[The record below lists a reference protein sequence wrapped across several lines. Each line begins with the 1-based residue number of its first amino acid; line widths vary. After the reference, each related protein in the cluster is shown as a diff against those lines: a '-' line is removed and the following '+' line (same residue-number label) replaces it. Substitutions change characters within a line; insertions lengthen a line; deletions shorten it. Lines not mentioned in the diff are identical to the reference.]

1 MTTDKYRQQIKAFI
15 EKQFPL
21 ARARNVDM
29 DFALLENG
37 IVDSLGVLDL
47 VTFLEG
53 EYHITVADDDLIPD
67 HFQTIA
73 RLADFVQSKLKR
85 AAA

>member
-53 EYHITVADDDLIPD
+53 EYHITVADDDLIPE

>member
-1 MTTDKYRQQIKAFI
+1 MTTDQCRQQIKAFI

-21 ARARNVDM
+21 ARTRNVGM
-29 DFALLENG
+29 DYALLENG

-53 EYHITVADDDLIPD
+53 EYHISVADDDLVPE

-73 RLADFVQSKLKR
+73 RLADFVQAKVGK